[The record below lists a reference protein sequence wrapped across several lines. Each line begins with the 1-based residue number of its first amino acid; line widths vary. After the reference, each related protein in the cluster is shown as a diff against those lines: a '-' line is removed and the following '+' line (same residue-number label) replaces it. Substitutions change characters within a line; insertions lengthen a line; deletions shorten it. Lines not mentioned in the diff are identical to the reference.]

1 MPYDIYLIDK
11 LNKKLA
17 KTDDQ
22 IVRRIHKGISDLYE
36 NPYQISEQLHGDLK
50 GKRKHREG
58 NLRIE
63 FAICEECRKL
73 GHDTINKCV
82 DCGDMPENALKVFD
96 ADFRGAI
103 Y

>member
-1 MPYDIYLIDK
+1 MDGQVVKRVHRGINDLHEDPY
-11 LNKKLA
+11 
-17 KTDDQ
+17 
-22 IVRRIHKGISDLYE
+22 RRSK
-36 NPYQISEQLHGDLK
+36 QLHGNLK

-63 FAICEECRKL
+63 FAVCEECRKL
-73 GHDTINKCV
+73 RHDKINKCI